1 VSEPRPL
8 RIGRF
13 DGSPLPVFYPE
24 DIQKVHGEQD
34 QLALIQLGVWDA
46 LVRFDGSEWVQVHPG
61 DEWLERYDAAKRK
74 P

>member
-1 VSEPRPL
+1 M
-8 RIGRF
+8 
-13 DGSPLPVFYPE
+13 FYPE
-24 DIQKVHGEQD
+24 DIQKVPGEQD

-46 LVRFDGSEWVQVHPG
+46 LVRFDGTEWVQVHPG